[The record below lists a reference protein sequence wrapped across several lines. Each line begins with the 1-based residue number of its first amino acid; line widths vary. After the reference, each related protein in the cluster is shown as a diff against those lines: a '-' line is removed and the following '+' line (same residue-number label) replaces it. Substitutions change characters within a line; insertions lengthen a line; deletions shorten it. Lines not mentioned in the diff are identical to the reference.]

1 MKLNSILNKNE
12 WSSIIVDK
20 EGLINPFIIYD
31 FPKNVN
37 KYEKNNFDMLNLNM
51 NDSSKKGIAN
61 LNLKNA
67 ITTEVGNQIRSEAEL
82 DDKTLSIEKTFSLP
96 RRLSKDCEI
105 KSTEI
110 LKKDNKIENKEFS
123 NKKRKPN
130 KKEVQYL
137 DSDSKIKKIRILILN
152 SIIIFI
158 NKQIK
163 LVFNNDI
170 GKGIFKKQLLPIN
183 KTFLYHSSI

>member
-67 ITTEVGNQIRSEAEL
+67 ITTEVGNQIR
-82 DDKTLSIEKTFSLP
+82 
-96 RRLSKDCEI
+96 
-105 KSTEI
+105 
-110 LKKDNKIENKEFS
+110 
-123 NKKRKPN
+123 RKQN
-130 KKEVQYL
+130 
-137 DSDSKIKKIRILILN
+137 
-152 SIIIFI
+152 
-158 NKQIK
+158 
-163 LVFNNDI
+163 
-170 GKGIFKKQLLPIN
+170 
-183 KTFLYHSSI
+183 

>member
-82 DDKTLSIEKTFSLP
+82 DDKTLSIEKTFSFP

-130 KKEVQYL
+130 KKKVQYL

-170 GKGIFKKQLLPIN
+170 GKVIFKKQLLPIN
-183 KTFLYHSSI
+183 KTFLYHSSV